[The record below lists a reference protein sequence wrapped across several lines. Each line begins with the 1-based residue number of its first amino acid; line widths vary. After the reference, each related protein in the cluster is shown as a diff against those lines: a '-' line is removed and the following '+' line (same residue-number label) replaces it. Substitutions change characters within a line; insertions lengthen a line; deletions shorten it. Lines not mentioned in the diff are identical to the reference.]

1 MTVIAVMF
9 PWDHKYFEK
18 YEIACYF
25 RHFCTHCLHVAI
37 TFQQDCTLNENNCNA
52 SLVIVG
58 IIFTAIAEATD
69 AVDAVCTQGDSFG

>member
-52 SLVIVG
+52 SLVIDRG
-58 IIFTAIAEATD
+58 NNFYSNSGSD
-69 AVDAVCTQGDSFG
+69 RCRGCSLHSRR